1 MIQEIKIKNIKFSKH
16 QMVNQPA
23 ISVKNLNKIYGKNSL
38 SEKVALDN
46 INLDIPKGSIFGLL
60 GPNGAGKSTFI
71 NILADLVKKTSGKVN
86 VLGVDHE
93 KDLKTVKSSMGI
105 VPQELNIDP
114 FFTPYELLEIQA
126 GLYGVSRKN
135 RKTNQILEM
144 LALSEKS
151 QAYARTLSGG
161 MRRRL
166 LIAKAMVHD
175 PEILILDEPTA
186 GVDVE
191 LRSNLWDSIHLLNN
205 KGKTIILTTHY
216 LHEAEELCDTIA
228 IIDKGKLVACDT
240 KENIKS
246 FINNK
251 KIIINYKPKD
261 NFDISE
267 LKKMDLNIE
276 YNANCIVI
284 NYIPNEIDFDKILQK
299 IQETGIE
306 VIDMNIKE
314 SNLEDVFLKLT
325 KN

>member
-1 MIQEIKIKNIKFSKH
+1 M
-16 QMVNQPA
+16 NQQA

-38 SEKVALDN
+38 SKKVALDN
-46 INLDIPKGSIFGLL
+46 INLNIPRGSIFGLL

-71 NILADLVKKTSGKVN
+71 NILADLVKKTSGEVS
-86 VLGVDHE
+86 VLGIDHE
-93 KDLKTVKSSMGI
+93 KDLKKVKSSMGI

-126 GLYGVSRKN
+126 GLYGVHRKDRNTN
-135 RKTNQILEM
+135 RILEM
-144 LALSEKS
+144 LALSDKS

-191 LRSNLWDSIHLLNN
+191 LRSNLWNNIHLLNK
-205 KGKTIILTTHY
+205 KGKTIIITTHY
-216 LHEAEELCDTIA
+216 LHEAEELCDSIG

-246 FINNK
+246 LINK
-251 KIIINYKPKD
+251 KKIMISYKPKN
-261 NFDISE
+261 NFNISE
-267 LKKMDLNIE
+267 LKKMNLSVEYDENNIS
-276 YNANCIVI
+276 I
-284 NYIPNEIDFDKILQK
+284 NYIPNDIEFDKILKQ
-299 IQETGIE
+299 IQNSGVEI
-306 VIDMNIKE
+306 IDMKIKD

-325 KN
+325 KT

>member
-1 MIQEIKIKNIKFSKH
+1 
-16 QMVNQPA
+16 MVNQPA

-38 SEKVALDN
+38 SEKLALDN
-46 INLDIPKGSIFGLL
+46 INLNIPKGSIFGLL

-71 NILADLVKKTSGKVN
+71 NILADLVKKTSGEVN

-93 KDLKTVKSSMGI
+93 KNLKKVKSSMGI

-126 GLYGVSRKN
+126 GLYGVPKKS

-144 LALSEKS
+144 LALLDKS

-191 LRSNLWDSIHLLNN
+191 LRSNLWDSIHLLNS

-216 LHEAEELCDTIA
+216 LHEAEELCDKIA

-251 KIIINYKPKD
+251 KITISYKPKD
-261 NFDISE
+261 NFNISE

-276 YNANCIVI
+276 FNENCIVI
-284 NYIPNEIDFDKILQK
+284 DFIPKEINFDIILQK
-299 IQETGIE
+299 IQKTGIE

-314 SNLEDVFLKLT
+314 SNLEDVFLELT

>member
-1 MIQEIKIKNIKFSKH
+1 
-16 QMVNQPA
+16 MVSQPA

-93 KDLKTVKSSMGI
+93 NDLKTVKSSMGI

-135 RKTNQILEM
+135 RKTKQILEM

-251 KIIINYKPKD
+251 KITINYKPKD

-284 NYIPNEIDFDKILQK
+284 NYIPNEINFDKILQK

>member
-1 MIQEIKIKNIKFSKH
+1 ME
-16 QMVNQPA
+16 NQSA

-38 SEKVALDN
+38 SEKLALDN
-46 INLDIPKGSIFGLL
+46 INLNIPKGSIFGLL

-71 NILADLVKKTSGKVN
+71 NILADLVKKTSGEVN
-86 VLGVDHE
+86 VLGIDHE
-93 KDLKTVKSSMGI
+93 KDLKKVKSSMGI

-126 GLYGVSRKN
+126 GLYGVPKKN
-135 RKTNQILEM
+135 RRTNQILEM
-144 LALSEKS
+144 LVLSDKS

-191 LRSNLWDSIHLLNN
+191 LRSNLWDSIHLLNSR
-205 KGKTIILTTHY
+205 GKTIILTTHY
-216 LHEAEELCDTIA
+216 LHEAEELCDTVA
-228 IIDKGKLVACDT
+228 IIDKGKLIACDE
-240 KENIKS
+240 KKNIKS
-246 FINNK
+246 LIKNK
-251 KIIINYKPKD
+251 SITISYKPKI
-261 NFDISE
+261 NFNISKISE
-267 LKKMDLNIE
+267 MNLSIKFDDKS
-276 YNANCIVI
+276 IVI
-284 NYIPNEIDFDKILQK
+284 NYNPDNIEFKNILSAIYNSDIEILDMKI
-299 IQETGIE
+299 E
-306 VIDMNIKE
+306 D

>member
-1 MIQEIKIKNIKFSKH
+1 
-16 QMVNQPA
+16 MVNQPA

-46 INLDIPKGSIFGLL
+46 INLNIPKGSIFGLL

-71 NILADLVKKTSGKVN
+71 NILADLVKKTSGEIN

-93 KDLKTVKSSMGI
+93 KDLKKVKSSMGI

-126 GLYGVSRKN
+126 GLYGVPKKN
-135 RKTNQILEM
+135 RKTNQILDM
-144 LALSEKS
+144 LALSDKS

-191 LRSNLWDSIHLLNN
+191 LRSNLWESIHLLNDQ
-205 KGKTIILTTHY
+205 GKTIILTTHY
-216 LHEAEELCDTIA
+216 LHEAEELCDSIA

-240 KENIKS
+240 KENVKS

-251 KIIINYKPKD
+251 KIIISYIPKD
-261 NFDISE
+261 NFNISE
-267 LKKMDLNIE
+267 LKKMNLNIK
-276 YNANCIVI
+276 YNENCIVI
-284 NYIPNEIDFDKILQK
+284 DYVPNEIDFDNILQK
-299 IQETGIE
+299 IQKIGIE

-325 KN
+325 KY

>member
-1 MIQEIKIKNIKFSKH
+1 
-16 QMVNQPA
+16 MVNQPA

-38 SEKVALDN
+38 SEKIALDN
-46 INLDIPKGSIFGLL
+46 INLNIPKGSIFGLL

-71 NILADLVKKTSGKVN
+71 NVLADLVKKTSGEVS
-86 VLGVDHE
+86 VLGINQD
-93 KDLKTVKSSMGI
+93 KDLKKVKSSMGI

-126 GLYGVSRKN
+126 GLYGVPKKN

-144 LALSEKS
+144 LALSDKAE
-151 QAYARTLSGG
+151 AYARTLSGG

-166 LIAKAMVHD
+166 LVAKAMVHD

-191 LRSNLWDSIHLLNN
+191 LRSNLWKSIHLLNS

-228 IIDKGKLVACDT
+228 IIDKGKLVACDA
-240 KENIKS
+240 KDNIKS
-246 FINNK
+246 LIKNR
-251 KIIINYKPKD
+251 KITISYKPKN
-261 NFDISE
+261 NFNISE
-267 LKKMDLNIE
+267 LSKMNLDLD
-276 YNANCIVI
+276 YNEDCIVI
-284 NYIPNEIDFDKILQK
+284 NYVPDEIEFDKILHQ
-299 IQETGIE
+299 INNSGIE

>member
-1 MIQEIKIKNIKFSKH
+1 
-16 QMVNQPA
+16 MVNQPA
-23 ISVKNLNKIYGKNSL
+23 ISVKNLNKIYGKNSI

-144 LALSEKS
+144 LALSDKS

-251 KIIINYKPKD
+251 KITINYKPKD

-267 LKKMDLNIE
+267 LKKMGLNIE

-284 NYIPNEIDFDKILQK
+284 NYTPNEIDFDKILQK
-299 IQETGIE
+299 IQEIGIE

>member
-1 MIQEIKIKNIKFSKH
+1 M
-16 QMVNQPA
+16 NQHA

-38 SEKVALDN
+38 SKKVALDN
-46 INLDIPKGSIFGLL
+46 INLNIPRGSIFGLL

-71 NILADLVKKTSGKVN
+71 NILADLVKKTSGEVS
-86 VLGVDHE
+86 VLGIDHE
-93 KDLKTVKSSMGI
+93 KDLKKVKSSMGI

-126 GLYGVSRKN
+126 GLYGIHRKDRN
-135 RKTNQILEM
+135 TNKILEM
-144 LALSEKS
+144 LALSDKS

-191 LRSNLWDSIHLLNN
+191 LRSNLWNNIHLLNK
-205 KGKTIILTTHY
+205 KGKTIIITTHY
-216 LHEAEELCDTIA
+216 LHEAEELCDSIG

-246 FINNK
+246 LINK
-251 KIIINYKPKD
+251 KKIMISYKPKN
-261 NFDISE
+261 NFNISE
-267 LKKMDLNIE
+267 LKKMNLSVEYDENNIS
-276 YNANCIVI
+276 I
-284 NYIPNEIDFDKILQK
+284 NYIPNDIEFDKILKQ
-299 IQETGIE
+299 IQNSGVEI
-306 VIDMNIKE
+306 IDMKIKD

-325 KN
+325 KT